1 MKYKAKLHNIVN
13 NGFRG
18 IYHEF
23 VMFDLGEIYITE
35 YTDAEIIFDESK
47 RFKVAECL
55 RFYGVNYTK
64 FEKIEES

>member
-1 MKYKAKLHNIVN
+1 MRYKAKLHNIVN

-47 RFKVAECL
+47 RYKVAECL
-55 RFYGVNYTK
+55 RYYGVNYAK